1 MERGNIEHKLWLPSP
16 RSPPHTFSLGLL
28 QKREV
33 DVGMRGNGIE
43 RLSEGQSWGQML
55 ALSFTSCM
63 VPREKTLNFGIQVFL
78 SVKWVHNSTKLQW
91 TAPAAGDNMHKA
103 ASTVSLREQELTKH

>member
-1 MERGNIEHKLWLPSP
+1 MERGNIEHKLWSPSP

-55 ALSFTSCM
+55 ALSIVNEVRCSSPLLPLLPCAFAS
-63 VPREKTLNFGIQVFL
+63 RFHSNLN
-78 SVKWVHNSTKLQW
+78 K
-91 TAPAAGDNMHKA
+91 
-103 ASTVSLREQELTKH
+103 